1 MEWWQIVAI
10 IVPIV
15 TGLGIA
21 AIKVSN
27 SMRKVESLKF
37 KPRFL
42 CPHCSRYYETIETH
56 LCHVK

>member
-1 MEWWQIVAI
+1 MEWWQIAAI
-10 IVPIV
+10 IVLIV

-21 AIKVSN
+21 AIKMSK
-27 SMRKVESLKF
+27 SMRKIESL

-42 CPHCSRYYETIETH
+42 CPHCNRYYETIETH